1 MSPGHHSNTAETT
14 RAVSPVIGVVLLVA
28 VTVVLAGTVVAFFL
42 GADSG
47 LRQPAPQVA
56 QANADL
62 DTQDGFGGGIITVT
76 HQGGDPVTVADI
88 RIVVDTSDV
97 ADCSVDQAVIENL
110 PSTYSN
116 FGQRGYADENLANGD
131 SSPISQGNF
140 NSKWSPG
147 ALHADTGETFAVGDS
162 FQFRLTGGDKPE
174 DCPLESGETIRITV
188 VHEPSK
194 QSIITVSVTAR

>member
-1 MSPGHHSNTAETT
+1 MSPGHPSNTAETT

-28 VTVVLAGTVVAFFL
+28 VTVVLAGTVVAFFV

-76 HQGGDPVTVADI
+76 HQGGDPVTVADV

-110 PSTYSN
+110 PSTAD
-116 FGQRGYADENLANGD
+116 FGTLGYGDENLKNGD
-131 SSPISQGNF
+131 NGPISKGTGSSQ
-140 NSKWSPG
+140 WSAG
-147 ALHADTGETFAVGDS
+147 ALHADTGETFAAGDS
-162 FQFRLTGGDKPE
+162 FQFRLTGGDEPE
-174 DCPLESGETIRITV
+174 DCPLESGETVRITV